1 MSLVRFRL
9 WAPFIFIKNFIYSN
23 LNAFSEAT
31 RSVVV
36 WSKRS
41 AARPRAPSKAREERE
56 GCLERRSPERI
67 GSGHHLFL
75 SKNFIYS
82 NLSAFS
88 EATRSVV
95 VWSKRSAARPRAPS
109 KARKKRKACQ
119 FVVKIATFCSVR
131 HFAHSGV
138 HASTPHSSK
147 CLSLQKFINFSSQI
161 M

>member
-1 MSLVRFRL
+1 MPSLKRH
-9 WAPFIFIKNFIYSN
+9 
-23 LNAFSEAT
+23 
-31 RSVVV
+31 VVSWFGANEV
-36 WSKRS
+36 QL
-41 AARPRAPSKAREERE
+41 A
-56 GCLERRSPERI
+56 LERRARRGRSERAASKTKSERI

-95 VWSKRSAARPRAPS
+95 VWSKRSAARPRAPRI
-109 KARKKRKACQ
+109 ARKKRKARQ
-119 FVVKIATFCSVR
+119 FVVKIATVCSVR

-147 CLSLQKFINFSSQI
+147 CLSLQNFINFSSQI